1 MPLISNV
8 LTHVSMSIY
17 RKHAVYLYGN
27 INSNINTNRS
37 QKLFW
42 KKKYFGTF
50 LCIYVLFAG
59 NRNHYEV
66 RNVNLDVVGVKR
78 LNAFIITINQ
88 VTELSKR
95 IHFQLES
102 FIERNLVMYYFG
114 DLGQN
119 PHFWSSGLLMLYTL
133 FWSLRAMRYQ

>member
-1 MPLISNV
+1 
-8 LTHVSMSIY
+8 MSIY

-27 INSNINTNRS
+27 INSNINTNTS
-37 QKLFW
+37 KKLFW
-42 KKKYFGTF
+42 KIKYFVTF

-102 FIERNLVMYYFG
+102 FIEINLVMYYLG
-114 DLGQN
+114 NLGQN
-119 PHFWSSGLLMLYTL
+119 PHF
-133 FWSLRAMRYQ
+133 